1 MNLGTSFRFL
11 MASAMSRAVVGSI
24 VSLIVYI
31 ISFTPFMAIFV
42 LETSYFVGIRIV
54 FVSYIIIIV
63 LIFSYTWLH
72 IS

>member
-1 MNLGTSFRFL
+1 

-42 LETSYFVGIRIV
+42 LETSYFVGVRIV
-54 FVSYIIIIV
+54 FVR
-63 LIFSYTWLH
+63 LH
-72 IS
+72 TIQKLMLYDL

>member
-1 MNLGTSFRFL
+1 

-42 LETSYFVGIRIV
+42 LETSYFVGVRIV
-54 FVSYIIIIV
+54 FVR
-63 LIFSYTWLH
+63 LYTIQKLMLFDF
-72 IS
+72 

>member
-1 MNLGTSFRFL
+1 

-42 LETSYFVGIRIV
+42 LETSYFVGVRIV
-54 FVSYIIIIV
+54 FVR
-63 LIFSYTWLH
+63 LYTIQKLMLYDL
-72 IS
+72 

>member
-1 MNLGTSFRFL
+1 

-42 LETSYFVGIRIV
+42 LETSYFVGVRIV
-54 FVSYIIIIV
+54 FVRLSN
-63 LIFSYTWLH
+63 LH
-72 IS
+72 TILNLMLCYSDGTT

>member
-1 MNLGTSFRFL
+1 

-42 LETSYFVGIRIV
+42 LETSYFVGVRI
-54 FVSYIIIIV
+54 FFCKIIKLTYHLKSNAI
-63 LIFSYTWLH
+63 
-72 IS
+72 